1 MSQLGMHQLAA
12 MREAGVKMA
21 LIRIDRMEVLFENG
35 VTVPILAFLDKNNEE
50 VPAEEAD
57 HFDFG
62 TEEFGFG
69 HAPFTY
75 DDEVKEAT

>member
-1 MSQLGMHQLAA
+1 MNQLIA

-35 VTVPILAFLDKNNEE
+35 VTVPIIAFLDENNEE
-50 VPAEEAD
+50 VPAEEAT

-69 HAPFTY
+69 HALWTY
-75 DDEVKEAT
+75 DEEVKEAM